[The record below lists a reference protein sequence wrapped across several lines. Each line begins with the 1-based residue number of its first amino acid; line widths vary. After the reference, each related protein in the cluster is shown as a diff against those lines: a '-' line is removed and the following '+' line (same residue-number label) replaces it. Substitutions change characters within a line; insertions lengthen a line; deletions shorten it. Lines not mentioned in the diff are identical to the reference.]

1 ALPSDHPLAA
11 GEGAIR
17 SRALAGEA
25 FILPEQELGSREVWR
40 RGGLVPRSVS
50 RPGGLLAVLAEVA
63 VGAGV
68 AVVPG
73 VLTTVVKLP
82 NVSYRALAGAPIVSE
97 VAAVYRR
104 FERAPAVRNMIAAL
118 RASKPVQVH
127 AATMA

>member
-1 ALPSDHPLAA
+1 MSKLYPSVDP
-11 GEGAIR
+11 EGLIEYSVVYTDR
-17 SRALAGEA
+17 SLNHMSQA
-25 FILPEQELGSREVWR
+25 FQGVMKNISGTLKQVYN
-40 RGGLVPRSVS
+40 
-50 RPGGLLAVLAEVA
+50 AQ
-63 VGAGV
+63 GV

-73 VLTTVVKLP
+73 VLASVVNLP
-82 NVSYRALAGAPIVSE
+82 NVSYRTLAGAPIVSE